1 MEIAPRIIVERL
13 LAIPSPDRRD
23 VERVKI
29 EVSREFSLPGIPG
42 NAEIIKT
49 LNPEERSRLIHVL
62 RRKETRALSGVNVVA
77 VMTEPR
83 ACPHG
88 RCSYCPGG
96 PDDGVPQSY
105 TGREPASMRGAQNKY
120 NPFMQVTSRVEQLRA
135 IGHEVDKVDL
145 IVMGGTF
152 PAAPPEYQESFIH
165 GCLDAL
171 NERRSPTL
179 AEAKSIAEEASI
191 RNVGITVETRPDTL
205 NPAEVD
211 RLLGLGVT
219 RVELGVQN
227 VYNDIYELVERGHT
241 VQDVIDATRLLKNS
255 SLKVCYHM
263 MPGLPG
269 SNPERDLE
277 GFKEIFEN
285 PFFRPDMIKI
295 YPTLV
300 LKGTKLHE
308 WWRNG
313 SYAPLTTEQAV
324 KLVADMKE
332 SVPPWARIMRVGRD
346 IPSTIIEAGV
356 NKTNLRQLVHE
367 ELEVQGKRCNCI
379 RCREV
384 GHRDGGDPAP
394 ENLEVRRHTYEA
406 SGGVEHF
413 ISVED
418 AQGDTLVG
426 FIRLRIPSDSPHRPE
441 AEPSSAFVRELHV
454 YGPMVPVGSRL
465 DSGWQHMGWG
475 KRLLEEAEK
484 VAFEEHGVEKL
495 LVMSAL
501 GTKEYYAKLGYVRD
515 GVYVSKR
522 LHGGNI

>member
-1 MEIAPRIIVERL
+1 LEIALRHIVERL
-13 LAIPSPDRRD
+13 LAIPSPDRGD

-29 EVSREFSLPGIPG
+29 EVSREHGLPGIPG
-42 NAEIIKT
+42 NAEIIGALK
-49 LNPEERSRLIHVL
+49 PEERPRLIDVL
-62 RRKETRALSGVNVVA
+62 RRKEARALSGVNVVA

-88 RCSYCPGG
+88 RCAYCPGG

-105 TGREPASMRGAQNKY
+105 TGREPASMRGAQNEY
-120 NPFMQVTSRVEQLRA
+120 DPFKQATSRIEQLRA

-152 PAAPPEYQESFIH
+152 PAAPPEYQESFIY

-179 AEAKSIAEEASI
+179 SEAMSFAEGARI
-191 RNVGITVETRPDTL
+191 RNVGITVETRPDSL

-219 RVELGVQN
+219 RVEVGGQN
-227 VYNDIYELVERGHT
+227 VYDDLYDLVERGHT
-241 VQDVIDATRLLKNS
+241 VQDVVDATRLLKES
-255 SLKVCYHM
+255 GLKVCYHM
-263 MPGLPG
+263 MPGFPG
-269 SNPERDLE
+269 SSAERDLE
-277 GFKEIFEN
+277 GFREIFDN
-285 PFFRPDMIKI
+285 PAFKPDMIKI

-300 LKGTKLHE
+300 LEGTKIHE
-308 WWRNG
+308 WWKGG
-313 SYAPLTTEQAV
+313 SYAPLTTEEAV

-356 NKTNLRQLVHE
+356 DKTNLRQLVHD
-367 ELEVQGKRCNCI
+367 ELERRGKRCSCI

-384 GHRDGGDPAP
+384 GHMGGGGPA
-394 ENLEVRRHTYEA
+394 LESLDVRRRTYEA

-413 ISVED
+413 ISVEEPV
-418 AQGDTLVG
+418 GDTLVG
-426 FIRLRIPSDSPHRPE
+426 FIRLRIPSDSLNRPE
-441 AEPSSAFVRELHV
+441 AGPSSAFVRELHV

-475 KRLLEEAEK
+475 KKLLEEAER
-484 VAFEEHGVEKL
+484 VAFDEHGVEKL

-501 GTKEYYAKLGYVRD
+501 GTKEYYANLGYVRD

-522 LHGGNI
+522 LRGGNI